1 MENNLISGLYCKKGN
16 VEWKPVT
23 IGINV
28 ETFAKELIRLK
39 DIAAENRGFLNV
51 DICVSKDGQKHYAVL
66 NDFKPVPQD
75 SVSAA
80 KHSPDREESKV
91 DLPF

>member
-1 MENNLISGLYCKKGN
+1 MDGKLINGLYCKKGN
-16 VEWKPVT
+16 VEWKNVS
-23 IGINV
+23 IGLKV
-28 ETFAKELIRLK
+28 DSFAQELIRLK
-39 DIAAENRGFLNV
+39 DVAADNNGFINI
-51 DICVSKDGQKHYAVL
+51 DICTSKDGTKMYAVL

-80 KHSPDREESKV
+80 NHSPDRTESKV